1 MALLAEDK
9 GNQVGYMSPFA
20 LEAQKVYN
28 DFVPRGKSDDVTVI
42 VAQVHSKS
50 SQELD
55 ATDDEVSVKYT
66 AESPQG
72 TDYSLPYY
80 EQLQYNM

>member
-42 VAQVHSKS
+42 VAQVHSKPS
-50 SQELD
+50 SE
-55 ATDDEVSVKYT
+55 AT
-66 AESPQG
+66 
-72 TDYSLPYY
+72 
-80 EQLQYNM
+80 

>member
-42 VAQVHSKS
+42 VAQVHSKPS
-50 SQELD
+50 SE
-55 ATDDEVSVKYT
+55 AI
-66 AESPQG
+66 
-72 TDYSLPYY
+72 
-80 EQLQYNM
+80 